1 MRRIMRRLRR
11 SKKNPRKKKT
21 TEAESHFQ
29 AQTVAQRPD
38 KGDVIRT
45 VAKRSAVQQRAGR
58 MAIRQERYAREE
70 LEPERAPRYDKVCV
84 RDLILPARIGIWSE
98 EQGITQRVRF
108 SVELSVLPGGHRPGD
123 LSSVV
128 SYDYIIDGIKE
139 SIAVGHVLL
148 TETIAERIAE
158 HCLSHRRAVEVRV
171 VVEKLDRIP
180 GAALGC
186 EIVRS
191 RSLGQ
196 P

>member
-1 MRRIMRRLRR
+1 
-11 SKKNPRKKKT
+11 
-21 TEAESHFQ
+21 
-29 AQTVAQRPD
+29 
-38 KGDVIRT
+38 
-45 VAKRSAVQQRAGR
+45 
-58 MAIRQERYAREE
+58 MAIPRERFALDQ
-70 LEPERAPRYDKVCV
+70 LEPKARSVPYDKVCV

-108 SVELSVLPGGHRPGD
+108 AVELSIAPGGHQPGD

-128 SYDYIIDGIKE
+128 SYDYIVEGIKKA
-139 SIAVGHVLL
+139 IADGHVLL

-191 RSLGQ
+191 RSGGH

>member
-1 MRRIMRRLRR
+1 
-11 SKKNPRKKKT
+11 
-21 TEAESHFQ
+21 
-29 AQTVAQRPD
+29 
-38 KGDVIRT
+38 
-45 VAKRSAVQQRAGR
+45 
-58 MAIRQERYAREE
+58 MAMPLERFALDQ
-70 LEPERAPRYDKVCV
+70 LEPKARAVPYDKVCV

-108 SVELSVLPGGHRPGD
+108 SVELSVAPGGHRAGD

-139 SIAVGHVLL
+139 AIADGHVLL

-191 RSLGQ
+191 TGRVQ

>member
-1 MRRIMRRLRR
+1 MSSTRETLRGATA
-11 SKKNPRKKKT
+11 SKK
-21 TEAESHFQ
+21 
-29 AQTVAQRPD
+29 
-38 KGDVIRT
+38 
-45 VAKRSAVQQRAGR
+45 
-58 MAIRQERYAREE
+58 MAIREERYAREE
-70 LEPERAPRYDKVCV
+70 LEPGRAPRYDKVCV

-108 SVELSVLPGGHRPGD
+108 TVELSVTGGGHRPGD
-123 LSSVV
+123 LTSVV
-128 SYDYIIDGIKE
+128 SYDYIIGGIKE
-139 SIAVGHVLL
+139 AIADGHVLL

-191 RSLGQ
+191 KGRGE

>member
-1 MRRIMRRLRR
+1 
-11 SKKNPRKKKT
+11 
-21 TEAESHFQ
+21 
-29 AQTVAQRPD
+29 
-38 KGDVIRT
+38 
-45 VAKRSAVQQRAGR
+45 
-58 MAIRQERYAREE
+58 MAITRERIALDQ
-70 LEPERAPRYDKVCV
+70 LEPTTRSGPYDKVWV

-108 SVELSVLPGGHRPGD
+108 TVELSVALGGHRPGD

-139 SIAVGHVLL
+139 AIADGHVLL

-158 HCLSHRRAVEVRV
+158 YCLSRRRAVEVRV

-191 RSLGQ
+191 GDRGQ